1 MKRDAISQLYRWKAN
16 PNRKPLILR
25 GARQVGKT
33 WLMKKFATEAYDKYV
48 YINFEENEFVKNI
61 FKNDF
66 NIERILLAFQV
77 ATNTVID
84 KGTLIILDEIQEA
97 PRGITVLKY
106 FQENAPEYH
115 IIVAGSL
122 LGISMHKNESFPVG
136 KVDFLN
142 LYPLSFTEFLNAS
155 GEEKLAELINQR
167 DWEMIS
173 VFNSRLQEY
182 LRQYF
187 YIGGMPEVIAS
198 FLENKDFMGL
208 RRIQQQILDSYDN
221 DFSKHAPITE
231 VPRIRMIWK
240 SIPTQLSKEN
250 RKFIYGLIK
259 EGSRAKEFELAIEW
273 LQDAGLL
280 YKINRCK
287 KAMLPL
293 NAYEDFSA
301 FKLFMVDTGLMCA
314 MSNVPVNAL
323 LEGNSLFTD
332 YKGALAEQ
340 YVLQQL
346 KAISNLSIFYWSA
359 DNSRGEIDFLIQ
371 SEDVIIPIEVK
382 AEDNLQSKSLRTFIE
397 KNDNLSGVRFSMSAY
412 REQSWLTNY
421 PLYSVSALR
430 KITKL

>member
-1 MKRDAISQLYRWKAN
+1 MKRDAISQLYLWKAN

-33 WLMKKFATEAYDKYV
+33 WLMKKFATEAYSKYV
-48 YINFEENEFVKNI
+48 YINFEENEFVKDI

-77 ATNTVID
+77 AGNSVID
-84 KGTLIILDEIQEA
+84 TETLIILDEIQEA
-97 PRGITVLKY
+97 PRGLTVLKY

-115 IIVAGSL
+115 IMVAGSL

-136 KVDFLN
+136 KVEFLN
-142 LYPLSFTEFLNAS
+142 LYPLSFTEFLNAI
-155 GEEKLAELINQR
+155 GEERLSELIIKK
-167 DWEMIS
+167 DWEMIT
-173 VFNSRLQEY
+173 VFSSRLQDY

-187 YIGGMPEVIAS
+187 YIGGMPEVVVS
-198 FLENKDFMGL
+198 FLENKDLMGV

-221 DFSKHAPITE
+221 DFSKHAPLSE

-240 SIPTQLSKEN
+240 SIPSQLSKEN

-287 KAMLPL
+287 KAMIPL
-293 NAYEDFSA
+293 SAYEDFSA
-301 FKLFMVDTGLMCA
+301 FKLFMIDTGLMCA
-314 MSNVPVNAL
+314 MSNIPVNAL
-323 LEGNSLFTD
+323 LEGDSLFTD
-332 YKGALAEQ
+332 YKGALSEQ

-346 KAISNLSIFYWSA
+346 KVIPDISIFYWSA
-359 DNSRGEIDFLIQ
+359 DNSRGEIDFMVQ
-371 SEDVIIPIEVK
+371 SENVIIPIEVK
-382 AEDNLQSKSLRTFIE
+382 AEENLQSKSLRTFIE
-397 KNDNLSGVRFSMSAY
+397 KNNNLKGVRFSMSAY
-412 REQSWLTNY
+412 RDQSWLTNY
-421 PLYSVSALR
+421 PLYSVSVLS
-430 KITKL
+430 KISK